1 MLYSMVANDPLVP
14 APVGPFIG
22 VFEGGREQRAERLTA
37 ARLDRGQIVGAWSL
51 FLKFE
56 PDEWTCPLGQWAG

>member
-1 MLYSMVANDPLVP
+1 VP
-14 APVGPFIG
+14 APAGPFIG

-37 ARLDRGQIVGAWSL
+37 ARLDRGQIVGVVVS

-56 PDEWTCPLGQWAG
+56 PDEWS